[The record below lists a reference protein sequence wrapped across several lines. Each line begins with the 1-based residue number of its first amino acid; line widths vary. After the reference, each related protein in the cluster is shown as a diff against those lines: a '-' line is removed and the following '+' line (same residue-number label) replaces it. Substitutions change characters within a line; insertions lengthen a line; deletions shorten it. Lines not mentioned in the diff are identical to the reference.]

1 MGTDGEAMSMGAVI
15 SRKNFLLGAAAAA
28 GTSVLAGRPAR
39 AARRYEI
46 KFGIDLATDHPTTM
60 HMRQVAVQVRKTTGG
75 AVQIGI
81 FPNSELGD
89 DTHML
94 SDLRAGAIEMMG
106 IGDNILAT
114 LVPSAAIDNV
124 GFAFKD
130 SGTAWAALDGAVGDI
145 VRADI
150 AKAGLVPMHAIWDE
164 GFRETTT
171 STKPIVTPEDLKGF
185 KIRVP
190 PSPISLSL
198 FKALGAAPETINVA
212 ELYTA
217 LQTHVVDGQE
227 NPLGNIETQKFYQ
240 VQKYCSMTNHMWVGY
255 WMVASESFWKRLPA
269 NYQKVVADAFAAQAP
284 LQRTANDQLNTSL
297 QARLAKQGLVFNT
310 PDTAPFRAKLMQAG
324 FYKEWQGKFGTAL
337 WAALEKYTGTLA

>member
-1 MGTDGEAMSMGAVI
+1 MNKAI
-15 SRKNFLLGAAAAA
+15 SRKTFLAGAAAAVGA
-28 GTSVLAGRPAR
+28 ASLAVRPAR
-39 AARRYEI
+39 AARKYVM
-46 KFGIDLATDHPTTM
+46 KFGIDLAADHPTSV
-60 HMRQVAVQVRKTTGG
+60 HVAAAAAAVKAATDG
-75 AVQIGI
+75 AVQIGV

-94 SDLRAGAIEMMG
+94 SDLREGAIEMMG

-130 SGTAWAALDGAVGDI
+130 GNTAWTALDGAVGDV

-150 AKAGLVPMHAIWDE
+150 ARTGLVPMKKIWDE
-164 GFRETTT
+164 GFREITS
-171 STKPIVTPEDLKGF
+171 STKPIVTPADLSGF

-198 FKALGAAPETINVA
+198 FKGLGAAPETLNVA

-217 LQTHVVDGQE
+217 LQTRVVDGQE

-240 VQKYCSMTNHMWVGY
+240 VQKYCSLTNHMWVGY
-255 WMVASESFWKRLPA
+255 WMLVSGSAWRRLPA
-269 NYQKVVADAFAAQAP
+269 NYQKIVADAFDAEAP
-284 LQRTANDQLNTSL
+284 KQRLANDALNTSL
-297 QARLAKQGLVFNT
+297 QAKLTQQGLTFNS
-310 PDTAPFRAKLMQAG
+310 PDLAPFRAKLVESG
-324 FYKEWQGKFGTAL
+324 FYKQWQGKFGTAL
-337 WAALEKYTGTLA
+337 WSALEKYTGPLA

>member
-1 MGTDGEAMSMGAVI
+1 MSTAI
-15 SRKNFLLGAAAAA
+15 SRKTFLAGATAAA
-28 GTSVLAGRPAR
+28 GVTALGGRPAR
-39 AARRYEI
+39 AAQKYVM
-46 KFGIDLATDHPTTM
+46 KFGIDLAADHPTTV
-60 HMRQVAVQVRKTTGG
+60 HVAAAAAAVKAATGG
-75 AVQIGI
+75 AVEIGV

-130 SGTAWAALDGAVGDI
+130 SGTAWAALDGTVGDA

-150 AKAGLVPMHAIWDE
+150 ARTGLVPMHAIWDE
-164 GFRETTT
+164 GFREVT
-171 STKPIVTPEDLKGF
+171 SSSRPIVTPADLDGF

-198 FKALGAAPETINVA
+198 FKGLGAAPETLNVA

-217 LQTHVVDGQE
+217 LQTRVVDGQE
-227 NPLGNIETQKFYQ
+227 NPLGIIETQKFYQ
-240 VQKYCSMTNHMWVGY
+240 VQKYCSLTNHMWVGY
-255 WMVASESFWKRLPA
+255 WMLVSGSFWRRLPA
-269 NYQKVVADAFAAQAP
+269 NYQKIVADAFAAQAP
-284 LQRTANDQLNTSL
+284 QQRLANDALNASL
-297 QARLAKQGLVFNT
+297 QAKLTQQGLIFNA
-310 PDTAPFRAKLMQAG
+310 PDIAPFRAKLVASG
-324 FYKEWQGKFGTAL
+324 FYKQWQGKFGASL
-337 WAALEKYTGTLA
+337 WSALEKYTGPLA

>member
-1 MGTDGEAMSMGAVI
+1 MSRAI
-15 SRKNFLLGAAAAA
+15 SRKTFLAGAAAATGA
-28 GTSVLAGRPAR
+28 AVLAPYVAR
-39 AARRYEI
+39 AAKRYVM
-46 KFGIDLATDHPTTM
+46 KFGIDLASDHPTTV
-60 HMRQVAVQVRKTTGG
+60 HVAAAAASVKKATDG
-75 AVQIGI
+75 AVQIGV

-130 SGTAWAALDGAVGDI
+130 GTTAWTALDGAVGDI

-150 AKAGLVPMHAIWDE
+150 AKTGLMPMHAIWDE
-164 GFRETTT
+164 GFREITT
-171 STKPIVTPEDLKGF
+171 STRPIVTPADLKGF

-198 FKALGAAPETINVA
+198 FNGLGAAPETLNVA

-255 WMVASESFWKRLPA
+255 WMLVSGSFWSRLPA
-269 NYQKVVADAFAAQAP
+269 NYRKIVADAFDAQAP
-284 LQRTANDQLNTSL
+284 LQRTANNQLNASL
-297 QARLAKQGLVFNT
+297 QAKLTQQGMSFNT
-310 PDTAPFRAKLMQAG
+310 PEIAPFRAKLVASG
-324 FYKEWQGKFGTAL
+324 FYKEWQGKFGATL
-337 WAALEKYTGTLA
+337 WSALEKYTGALA

>member
-1 MGTDGEAMSMGAVI
+1 MGAAI

-28 GTSVLAGRPAR
+28 STSMLMERQAR
-39 AARRYEI
+39 AARRYVI
-46 KFGIDLATDHPTTM
+46 KFGIDLATDHPATL
-60 HMRQVAVQVRKTTGG
+60 HVRQVAAQVRKATGG
-75 AVQIGI
+75 VVQIGV

-94 SDLRAGAIEMMG
+94 SNLRAGAIEMMG

-130 SGTAWAALDGAVGDI
+130 SKTAWAALDGAVGDI

-150 AKAGLVPMHAIWDE
+150 GKAGLVPMHGIWDE
-164 GFRETTT
+164 GFREITT

-255 WMVASESFWKRLPA
+255 WMVAGASFWKRLPA
-269 NYQKVVADAFAAQAP
+269 NYQKIVADAFATQAP
-284 LQRTANDQLNTSL
+284 LQRTANDQLNASL
-297 QARLAKQGLVFNT
+297 QAKLAQQGLIFNT

-337 WAALEKYTGTLA
+337 WSTLEKYTGTLA